1 MVREVKLSVL
11 AGILMVVGL
20 TAGRNG
26 LAPAKPL
33 LGLAQ
38 GEAPPRPGSGTKNK
52 PTSRDEPNA
61 PANPEENSSAVAAG
75 KAIFEQRCAICHYSE
90 STAKKIGAGLK
101 GLYPRGKFATGG
113 KVVDDVSVASWI
125 EKGGADMPGF
135 RGALKPEQIRALVGY
150 LKTL

>member
-1 MVREVKLSVL
+1 MREVKLSVL

-26 LAPAKPL
+26 PALAKPR

-38 GEAPPRPGSGTKNK
+38 GEAPPRPGSGARNK
-52 PTSRDEPNA
+52 PSSRDEPNA
-61 PANPEENSSAVAAG
+61 PATPEENSAAVAAG

-90 STAKKIGAGLK
+90 STAKKIGFGLK
-101 GLYPRGKFATGG
+101 GLYPRGKFAVGG
-113 KVVDDVSVASWI
+113 KVDDLSVASWI

-135 RGALKPEQIRALVGY
+135 RGALKPEEVRALVAY

>member
-20 TAGRNG
+20 TAARNG
-26 LAPAKPL
+26 LALAKPPL
-33 LGLAQ
+33 ELTQ
-38 GEAPPRPGSGTKNK
+38 GEVPPRPGSGAKNK
-52 PTSRDEPNA
+52 PSSRDGNNA
-61 PANPEENSSAVAAG
+61 PVNPEENSAAVAAG

-101 GLYPRGKFATGG
+101 GLYSRGKFATGG
-113 KVVDDVSVASWI
+113 KVDDLSVASWI
-125 EKGGADMPGF
+125 ERGGADMPGF
-135 RGALKPEQIRALVGY
+135 RGALKPEQIRALVAY